1 MVHRLSALELA
12 QEIRTGNLTARE
24 VTDHYLARIEAMN
37 SGVGAYLTVTA
48 DLAEQQADR
57 ADAALRAG
65 IAHSPF
71 HGVPVPIKDLNLV
84 AGVPTTFGS
93 AALSVTPMAGDA
105 IAERLAEAGTIMIGK
120 TNTPEFGLP
129 CYTEPDVGP
138 PARSPWDVRKSA
150 GGSSGGAG
158 AAVAAGL
165 APIAQ
170 GSDGGGSI
178 RIPASVCGLVGIK
191 PSRGRISNA
200 PLGESVGELATN
212 GPLARTVADAGAL
225 LDILAGHTTGDLFH
239 APEPPHAFMDAAARS
254 PGRLRIGRTRTPFIA
269 DSTVDPEVIA
279 AYEGTSALL
288 EELGHTII
296 DVDLNIHAN
305 LVDQFEN
312 VWATLAASIPLD
324 PSREDLLRPLTRW
337 LRERGHELSAVDL
350 SRAVSAMR
358 QTTRSLL
365 ERWRDF
371 DVLLTPTLAALPA
384 DVGALRNDADPAAD
398 FAAQKAY
405 TPFTALANMTGQPA
419 MSLPIMWTTNQLP
432 IGMHFIGRPFDEALL
447 ISLGGQLE
455 HAAPWRYRYVDLWEG
470 HASSTR

>member
-12 QEIRTGNLTARE
+12 QEIRAGNLTARQAAH
-24 VTDHYLARIEAMN
+24 HYLERVEAT
-37 SGVGAYLTVTA
+37 GALVGAYLTVTA
-48 DLAEQQADR
+48 DLAEQQAVR
-57 ADAALRAG
+57 ADAALRDG
-65 IAHSPF
+65 TILSPL
-71 HGVPVPIKDLNLV
+71 HGVSIPIKDLNLV
-84 AGVPTTFGS
+84 AGVRTTFGS
-93 AALSVTPMAGDA
+93 AALEVTPPVGDA
-105 IAERLAEAGTIMIGK
+105 IAERLADAGTIMIGK

-138 PARSPWDVRKSA
+138 PARSPWNLNKSA

-165 APIAQ
+165 APVAQ

-212 GPLARTVADAGAL
+212 GPLARTIADAGAL

-279 AYEGTSALL
+279 AYERTSALL

-305 LVDQFEN
+305 LVNQFEN

-324 PSREDLLRPLTRW
+324 PSREDFLRPLTRW
-337 LRERGHELSAVDL
+337 LRERGHKLSAVDL

-358 QTTRSLL
+358 QTTRMLL
-365 ERWRDF
+365 QRWQDF

-419 MSLPIMWTTNQLP
+419 ISVPIMWSTDGLP

-447 ISLGGQLE
+447 ISLGAQLE
-455 HAAPWRYRYVDLWEG
+455 DAAPWWPRYAELWDQ
-470 HASSTR
+470 SDFS